1 MISILSSLVKTS
13 SSMVMPTKIYENK
26 CDTMTEKVIPKV
38 TTPKIDYSK
47 DDLVAPNFTW
57 LSGFSG

>member
-1 MISILSSLVKTS
+1 
-13 SSMVMPTKIYENK
+13 MVMPTKIYENK

-38 TTPKIDYSK
+38 TTPQIDYSK